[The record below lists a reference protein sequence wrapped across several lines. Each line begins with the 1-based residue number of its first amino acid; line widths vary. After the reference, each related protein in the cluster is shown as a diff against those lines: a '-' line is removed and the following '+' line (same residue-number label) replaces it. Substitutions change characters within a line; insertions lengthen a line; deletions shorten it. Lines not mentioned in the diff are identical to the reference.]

1 MRALHRP
8 LQLETPRAREGPDTL
23 HSTGVRDMTTDHKT
37 LLSTPTFAK
46 SEPNAPAAAPV
57 DSAKPIRLL
66 RIREV
71 LDLVGLKKA
80 TVYQLHRAGQFPRSV
95 KITSRAVGWVEE
107 EVQQWLAERRN
118 RRS

>member
-1 MRALHRP
+1 
-8 LQLETPRAREGPDTL
+8 
-23 HSTGVRDMTTDHKT
+23 MTTDHKT
-37 LLSTPTFAK
+37 LLSAPTFAK
-46 SEPNAPAAAPV
+46 SDPTSPAVASV
-57 DSAKPIRLL
+57 DPAKPIRLL
-66 RIREV
+66 RIPEV

-80 TVYQLHRAGQFPRSV
+80 TLYQLLRTGQFPRSV

>member
-1 MRALHRP
+1 
-8 LQLETPRAREGPDTL
+8 
-23 HSTGVRDMTTDHKT
+23 MTTDHKT

-46 SEPNAPAAAPV
+46 SDPTSPATAPV
-57 DSAKPIRLL
+57 DPAKPIRLL

-80 TVYQLHRAGQFPRSV
+80 TVYQLLRTGQFPRSV

-107 EVQQWLAERRN
+107 EIQQWLAERRN